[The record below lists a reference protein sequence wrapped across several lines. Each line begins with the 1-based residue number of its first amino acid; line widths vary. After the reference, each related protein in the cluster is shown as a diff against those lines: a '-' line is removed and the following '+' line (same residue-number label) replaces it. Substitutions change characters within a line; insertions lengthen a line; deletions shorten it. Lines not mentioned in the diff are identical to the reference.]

1 MNIKPSAAIRQ
12 NYNEIA
18 ELCRSTGEPVYL
30 TKNGEGTSKEADGRN
45 TESGQNAGTVPF
57 FRRHRPIPQ
66 AVCSKL
72 VSGFL
77 SRGGRHGFCRIHYR
91 RPSGLPL
98 APLLTACLET
108 GTADLCCAGILCP
121 PAAATRFDPVKICH
135 LPALGFTFAGIF
147 GIITTNTPDER
158 TGAMISFQ
166 PLKDLYHWVDVQ
178 SHRIPA
184 VPRNLGIMAL
194 FLCAAYYASSILIT
208 HTGGENN
215 SALVFV
221 LAVAMISLL
230 TSGYAYGIAASI
242 IGALCINIYF
252 MEPYDAFS
260 LSRTGYPVAMLSMV
274 AVSCMVCALT
284 ARVKKQATEAVR
296 REKKAKALYEQNE
309 RLNAEKAAI
318 QLESER
324 AAIRENI
331 LRAVSHDL
339 RTPLTSISGTVS
351 VLLETPEVS
360 PKNLAMLSD
369 IKQDA
374 DSLIV
379 MVENLLSVTRV
390 QDGTM
395 PLKMRE
401 EMLEEVAGDALLTTR
416 RRFPDC
422 RVELDRSED
431 ILYLPMDPLLVKQV
445 IVNLLENAIR
455 HSGDPEHITLRLYRQ
470 EDWAVVEVRDRGRGL
485 SPEVYH
491 AVKAGRPMPRS
502 LSGDSTRG
510 MGIGLSV
517 CQNIIKAHGGFF
529 TAENHID
536 GGAVFRFGLPTA

>member
-1 MNIKPSAAIRQ
+1 MSQ
-12 NYNEIA
+12 
-18 ELCRSTGEPVYL
+18 
-30 TKNGEGTSKEADGRN
+30 
-45 TESGQNAGTVPF
+45 
-57 FRRHRPIPQ
+57 
-66 AVCSKL
+66 
-72 VSGFL
+72 
-77 SRGGRHGFCRIHYR
+77 
-91 RPSGLPL
+91 
-98 APLLTACLET
+98 
-108 GTADLCCAGILCP
+108 
-121 PAAATRFDPVKICH
+121 RF
-135 LPALGFTFAGIF
+135 
-147 GIITTNTPDER
+147 
-158 TGAMISFQ
+158 
-166 PLKDLYHWVDVQ
+166 KDLYHWLNIQ
-178 SHRIPA
+178 FHRIPA

-194 FLCAAYYASSILIT
+194 LLCAAYYASSILIT

-221 LAVAMISLL
+221 VAVALISLR
-230 TSGYAYGIAASI
+230 TSGYAYGVAASI
-242 IGALCINIYF
+242 IGALFINIYF

-274 AVSCMVCALT
+274 VISCVVCALT
-284 ARVKKQATEAVR
+284 ARVKKQAIEAVH
-296 REKKAKALYEQNE
+296 REKKTRALYEQNE
-309 RLNAEKAAI
+309 KLNAEKAAI

-351 VLLETPEVS
+351 VLLESPEIS

-422 RVELDRSED
+422 HVELDLSED

-455 HSGDPEHITLRLYRQ
+455 HSGDTEHITLRLFRQ
-470 EDWAVVEVRDRGRGL
+470 EDWAVAEVRDQGRGL
-485 SPEVYH
+485 SPEVYQ
-491 AVKAGRPMPRS
+491 AVKAGQPMPRS

-529 TAENHID
+529 TAENHTG
-536 GGAVFRFGLPTA
+536 GGAVFRFGLPIEDQPA

>member
-1 MNIKPSAAIRQ
+1 MSQ
-12 NYNEIA
+12 
-18 ELCRSTGEPVYL
+18 
-30 TKNGEGTSKEADGRN
+30 
-45 TESGQNAGTVPF
+45 
-57 FRRHRPIPQ
+57 
-66 AVCSKL
+66 
-72 VSGFL
+72 
-77 SRGGRHGFCRIHYR
+77 
-91 RPSGLPL
+91 
-98 APLLTACLET
+98 
-108 GTADLCCAGILCP
+108 
-121 PAAATRFDPVKICH
+121 RF
-135 LPALGFTFAGIF
+135 
-147 GIITTNTPDER
+147 
-158 TGAMISFQ
+158 
-166 PLKDLYHWVDVQ
+166 KDLYHWLNIQ
-178 SHRIPA
+178 FHRIPA

-194 FLCAAYYASSILIT
+194 LLCAAYYASSILIT

-221 LAVAMISLL
+221 VAVALISLR
-230 TSGYAYGIAASI
+230 TSGYAYGVAASI
-242 IGALCINIYF
+242 IGALFINIYF

-274 AVSCMVCALT
+274 VISCVVCALT
-284 ARVKKQATEAVR
+284 ARVKKQAIEAVH
-296 REKKAKALYEQNE
+296 REKKTRALYEQNE
-309 RLNAEKAAI
+309 KLNAEKAAI

-351 VLLETPEVS
+351 VLLESPEIS

-374 DSLIV
+374 DSLII

-422 RVELDRSED
+422 HVELDLSED

-455 HSGDPEHITLRLYRQ
+455 HSGDTEHITLRLFRQ
-470 EDWAVVEVRDRGRGL
+470 EDWAVAEVRDQGRGL
-485 SPEVYH
+485 SPEVYQ
-491 AVKAGRPMPRS
+491 AVKAGQPMPRS

-529 TAENHID
+529 TAENHTG
-536 GGAVFRFGLPTA
+536 GGAVFRFGLPIEDQPA